1 MLSLLSTAIGCWL
14 AGYLCGGI
22 PFALFVGKLKG
33 VDIRKVGSGNLGAM
47 NVGRLLGRQWFVV
60 VFLLDMLKGLIPT
73 LIAGHLLKEV
83 VPSGEFAT
91 WRDVCWLLTGIACVL
106 GHNYPMYLG
115 FRGGKG
121 VSTSMGAALGIY
133 PDLTAPAIASFF
145 VWCAGLAATRMS
157 SVGSLCAAILFPV
170 FCFILGPSN
179 GRSLA
184 QRWPML
190 AFALL
195 AAVMVVVRHRAN
207 IRRIL
212 AGNETRVWGP
222 GSRKDSETMSESS
235 AFPQARPTHT
245 TRDPVISNR

>member
-1 MLSLLSTAIGCWL
+1 MISLFSTAFGCWL

-60 VFLLDMLKGLIPT
+60 VFLLDMLKGLAPT
-73 LIAGHLLKEV
+73 LVAGHLLKEV

-106 GHNYPMYLG
+106 GHNYPVYLG

-133 PDLTAPAIASFF
+133 PDLTVPAIASFF

-157 SVGSLCAAILFPV
+157 SVGSLCAAILFPL
-170 FCFILGPSN
+170 FYLLIGSSN
-179 GRSLA
+179 ERSLA
-184 QRWPML
+184 QRWPMM

-195 AAVMVVVRHRAN
+195 AAVMVVVRHRTN

-222 GSRKDSETMSESS
+222 GSRKNSESKSESS
-235 AFPQARPTHT
+235 TAAHVDPNRSV
-245 TRDPVISNR
+245 RNPVISS